1 MDDGTDGWME
11 KASRPRRP
19 LLYVIPLKEGIG
31 GERRPKEKVKTG
43 LLSR

>member
-19 LLYVIPLKEGIG
+19 LIYVI
-31 GERRPKEKVKTG
+31 RTRC
-43 LLSR
+43 